1 MYQSG
6 YNKNQGNL
14 NLIKYLKNTSLLQNQ
29 FSEYQ
34 NHKQIYILKELI

>member
-1 MYQSG
+1 MHQSG
-6 YNKNQGNL
+6 YNKNECNL

-34 NHKQIYILKELI
+34 NHKKTYILKELI